1 MTRRTDEHLSRA
13 IGKAIANKRQLAGFT
28 QAQAAEYIGVSDDAI
43 SKMERGSIMPTIKR
57 LSEFATLY
65 NCETTDFLTD
75 ANPTINDEARYIMNL
90 LERLDDK
97 ERAELIEI
105 IEKLVEWKKRKI
117 DEKQQI

>member
-1 MTRRTDEHLSRA
+1 MTRRTDKHLSRA
-13 IGKAIANKRQLAGFT
+13 IGKAIANKRQLAGYT

-57 LSEFATLY
+57 LSEFANLY

-75 ANPTINDEARYIMNL
+75 ANPTVNDEARYIMNL

-97 ERAELIEI
+97 ERVELIGI